1 MRISD
6 WSSDVCS
13 SDLVTAAR
21 IGDTPERTRFV
32 LEMSADLPY
41 RVFTL
46 PDPFRVVVDLP
57 EVAWSLPD
65 ARQPQARG
73 LISALR
79 FGLFAPGPSR
89 VVLAVTGPVLLQK
102 VFVIPDRKRVVSGK
116 SVSVRLDPGGR
127 RIIKKK

>member
-1 MRISD
+1 
-6 WSSDVCS
+6 
-13 SDLVTAAR
+13 
-21 IGDTPERTRFV
+21 
-32 LEMSADLPY
+32 MSADLPY

-73 LISALR
+73 HFSALS
-79 FGLFAPGPSR
+79 FGLFASGTSR

-102 VFVIPDRKRVVSGK
+102 VFVIPPAPGTPHRLVVDKIGK
-116 SVSVRLDPGGR
+116 ASCSEIMRQYVSHPAFADP
-127 RIIKKK
+127 